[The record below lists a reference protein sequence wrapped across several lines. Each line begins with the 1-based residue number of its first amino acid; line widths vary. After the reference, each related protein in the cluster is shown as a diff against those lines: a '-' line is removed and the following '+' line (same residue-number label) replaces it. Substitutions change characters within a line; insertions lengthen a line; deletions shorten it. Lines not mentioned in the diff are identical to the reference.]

1 MFAIILAKNGMMMV
15 FAGSNVRYSNKF
27 SQHYKNTTLKTQN
40 INFDRLGKMKK
51 IFSYF
56 GFFLIFFGSFKII
69 TWISRG
75 DLDGALRDSGIF
87 FTGLAIIIIWFF
99 LKGYKK

>member
-1 MFAIILAKNGMMMV
+1 
-15 FAGSNVRYSNKF
+15 
-27 SQHYKNTTLKTQN
+27 
-40 INFDRLGKMKK
+40 MKK
-51 IFSYF
+51 LLGYF

-75 DLDGALRDSGIF
+75 DLDGALRNSGIF

>member
-1 MFAIILAKNGMMMV
+1 
-15 FAGSNVRYSNKF
+15 
-27 SQHYKNTTLKTQN
+27 
-40 INFDRLGKMKK
+40 MKK
-51 IFSYF
+51 LLGYF

-69 TWISRG
+69 TLISRG

>member
-1 MFAIILAKNGMMMV
+1 MLQVLKKLPQAANARSWKAIL
-15 FAGSNVRYSNKF
+15 YSV
-27 SQHYKNTTLKTQN
+27 L
-40 INFDRLGKMKK
+40 IICWAV
-51 IFSYF
+51 IF
-56 GFFLIFFGSFKII
+56 IGSFKII
-69 TWISRG
+69 TLISRG